1 MTYDIEIK
9 LSSNYCFYASKPRI
23 MPFDVIHK
31 CITDTLEPNLK
42 LNFVFRKDTEITT
55 DSDTKNGTFKIAYNV
70 VEKTDEDKNFKEGD
84 TVRYLLKNKKPSKNK
99 YTIVR
104 IYGTSYYLK
113 NINSGDD
120 LPQVFKIDDLVEA
133 TPENIN
139 IE

>member
-9 LSSNYCFYASKPRI
+9 LTSNYYLDSVKPGI
-23 MPFDVIHK
+23 IPFDVIHK

-55 DSDTKNGTFKIAYNV
+55 DSDIHDHKFRIAYNV
-70 VEKTDEDKNFKEGD
+70 VEKTAEDKNFQEGD
-84 TVRYLLKNKKPSKNK
+84 TVRYLLKTKTLSKNK

-104 IYGTSYYLK
+104 IYGTSYYLQ
-113 NINSGDD
+113 NINSGSD

-133 TPENIN
+133 TP
-139 IE
+139 